1 MIFQQVNSLRL
12 EIFTTWATSTINTP
26 SSMILIYVI
35 LSYSIFFDEAA
46 NLAADK
52 RNKKQM

>member
-46 NLAADK
+46 NLEADK